1 MTRQHLWCVGRVYL
15 LFQDFLLWREGCEL
29 VGERLGDQRFV
40 EAFVHRDPASVEA
53 GVKCAA
59 LGLAY
64 VSLHATAE
72 LWPAGDLSSL
82 RRLIAIP
89 RTTNQE
95 VHPDHRD
102 QPGGDCRSDRALLT
116 DESVEELPRLGLG
129 VDECDDDECAH
140 DHRGEDLAQHLSPS
154 CLLLL

>member
-15 LFQDFLLWREGCEL
+15 LFQDFLLWREGGEL
-29 VGERLGDQRFV
+29 FSKRLGDQRFV

-64 VSLHATAE
+64 VSLHATAG
-72 LWPAGDLSSL
+72 LWPTGDLSSL

-102 QPGGDCRSDRALLT
+102 QPGGDCRSDRALPTEHCGRLET
-116 DESVEELPRLGLG
+116 GACAPVAAACRGRETGPFHSVANIARMKERT
-129 VDECDDDECAH
+129 
-140 DHRGEDLAQHLSPS
+140 
-154 CLLLL
+154 